1 MIKKPVIFMERFF
14 GFDLGDAESAVCVL
28 PREGAKEPQVL
39 TVREAQSFITA
50 YARLLDQELI
60 IGEGACYHPGAT
72 ERKLRFKS
80 HFLTDRES
88 EADIRCFAGGVLGEL
103 YKNGDLVQGEDCCFY
118 VGCPAGW
125 DKNTRERYRRIF
137 EKVGYPPARI
147 ISESRAALV
156 SACQSKHLQIGYDI
170 LAHPVL
176 VVDIGSSTTD
186 FAYVSK
192 GHEVELR
199 TAGEVSLGGG
209 IMDELLLEEAL
220 KRSPKEKKIR
230 AIFNKVPPWRSYC
243 EFAARRLKEKYFSD
257 EDYWSKN
264 TCTQNVRINY
274 SLPIRLTLQMD
285 RQIANDI
292 LRRPTDRLNGRSF
305 EQVFLQSLEDVKKS
319 IDGDQPELLFL
330 TGGVS
335 RLGALRDWCREVFP
349 EAVVITARDPE
360 FSVSKG
366 LAWCG
371 SIDEEM
377 RAFTKEITD
386 LKDSSTVEQIVEH
399 HVQELYKS
407 AVETLTEPIL
417 RDVVLPVIYRWRDG
431 AIRRLSDIDEELQKE
446 ITAWMHSETAH
457 SLLVGPVTSWLKPVA
472 YELEEHTV
480 PICVRHH
487 VPYRALSLN
496 SYLNA
501 SDLDIRVEAK
511 SVFAIGEITWM
522 IDTIISI
529 LIGLLCG
536 GGGIALITGGLP
548 GIIAGAVI
556 SLLVLVLGKDRM
568 EDVLLKAN
576 LPVAA
581 RKLFPK
587 SYFSARMNRIS
598 DEVKQS
604 FYETLEKDKNEEITE
619 RLVREL
625 SGQIEDCLI
634 KMART
639 VEIPLV

>member
-1 MIKKPVIFMERFF
+1 MERFF

-28 PREGAKEPQVL
+28 PKEGAKEPQML
-39 TVREAQSFITA
+39 TIREAQSFITA

-88 EADIRCFAGGVLGEL
+88 EADIRCFAAGVLGEL

-220 KRSPKEKKIR
+220 KRSPREKKIR
-230 AIFNKVPPWRSYC
+230 AIFDKVPPWRSYC

-257 EDYWSKN
+257 EEYWSRN

-305 EQVFLQSLEDVKKS
+305 EQVFLQSLEDVKKN

-335 RLGALRDWCREVFP
+335 KMPAIRDWCLQVFP
-349 EAVVITARDPE
+349 DSVVISGSDPE
-360 FSVSKG
+360 FSVCKG

-371 SIDEEM
+371 SIDEEL
-377 RAFTKEITD
+377 REFVQEIEQ
-386 LKDSSTVEQIVEH
+386 LKDSSVVERIVGEH
-399 HVQELYKS
+399 IDDLYRQVVD
-407 AVETLTEPIL
+407 ALIDPIL
-417 RDVVLPVIYRWRDG
+417 ENAVLPVIDRWRNG
-431 AIRRLSDIDEELQKE
+431 EIERLQDIDKVLQNEIALWLHTSDAREL
-446 ITAWMHSETAH
+446 
-457 SLLVGPVTSWLKPVA
+457 LLHVVSTWIKPVA
-472 YELEEHTV
+472 YELEEYTV
-480 PICVRHH
+480 PICTRHK
-487 VPYRALSLN
+487 VPYRAMSLST
-496 SYLNA
+496 YLQL
-501 SDLDIRVEAK
+501 SELEIKVVTKE
-511 SVFAIGEITWM
+511 VFAVEEITWM
-522 IDTIISI
+522 IDAIIT
-529 LIGLLCG
+529 LLVGLLCG
-536 GGGIALITGGLP
+536 GSGVALIAGGIP
-548 GIIAGAVI
+548 GIIAGSVI
-556 SLLVLVLGKDRM
+556 SLLVLLLGANKMQDMLVR
-568 EDVLLKAN
+568 AN
-576 LPVAA
+576 LPLPM
-581 RKLFPK
+581 RKLLPRG
-587 SYFSARMNRIS
+587 YFESRLGRIS
-598 DEVKQS
+598 EKIRAD
-604 FYETLEKDKNEEITE
+604 FYENLEKEKNEQISE
-619 RLVREL
+619 RMVADI
-625 SGQIEDCLI
+625 SGQIEECLI
-634 KMART
+634 KMAKV
-639 VEIPLV
+639 VEIPLG

>member
-1 MIKKPVIFMERFF
+1 MERYF
-14 GFDLGDAESAVCVL
+14 GFDLGDAESAVSVL
-28 PREGAKEPQVL
+28 EKDSAREPEVLQVGG
-39 TVREAQSFITA
+39 TGSFITA
-50 YARLLDQELI
+50 WARKEDMQLV
-60 IGEGACYHPGAT
+60 IGEPACYLTGAS

-80 HFLTDRES
+80 RFLTDPGS
-88 EADIRCFAGGVLGEL
+88 ERDVKQFAKGVLSEL
-103 YKNGDLVQGEDCCFY
+103 VKASLADPQEDCCFY
-118 VGCPAGW
+118 IGCPVGW
-125 DKNTRERYRRIF
+125 DKNARERYRSIF
-137 EKVGYPPARI
+137 EAAGYPPVRI

-156 SACQSKHLQIGYDI
+156 SACQSRHLQVGYDI
-170 LAHPVL
+170 LSHPVL

-186 FAYVSK
+186 FAYIM
-192 GHEVELR
+192 GGREVELQ
-199 TAGEVSLGGG
+199 TGGESFLGGG
-209 IMDELLLEEAL
+209 QMDELLLDAALEASD
-220 KRSPKEKKIR
+220 REKELRGVFEKSE
-230 AIFNKVPPWRSYC
+230 PWRTYC

-257 EDYWSKN
+257 EAYWQEHGCME
-264 TCTQNVRINY
+264 T
-274 SLPIRLTLQMD
+274 IRVFYDRPLSLTLRMNREMAD
-285 RQIANDI
+285 RI
-292 LRRPTDRLNGRSF
+292 LYRPCRQLSGRSF
-305 EQVFLQSLEDVKKS
+305 AQVFRESLKEVRDG
-319 IDGDQPELLFL
+319 IDGKQPELLFL

-386 LKDSSTVEQIVEH
+386 LKDSSTVEQIVER

-417 RDVVLPVIYRWRDG
+417 RDVVLPVIYRWRGG
-431 AIRRLSDIDEELQKE
+431 AIRRLSDIDEELQRE